1 MNSPP
6 GGPVERAL
14 WFIESHFGGDV
25 TLDQISEVACVS
37 RYHMSRMFAVSMG
50 IPVMRYLR
58 ARRLSEA
65 ARALA
70 NGAPDILS
78 VALDV
83 GYGSHEAFTR
93 AFRDQ
98 FGVTPESVRS
108 RGHLCNLRLMEAMKM
123 EGNLLKAL
131 EARFE
136 KGRVLLISGIGSRYN
151 CDSAAGI
158 AAQWQGFVPHIGS
171 IAGQVGGK
179 AYGVMC
185 NFDEDGNFDY
195 ICGVE
200 VKDFSRVSSDWSRV
214 RVPAQD
220 YAVFTHSDHISTIRS
235 TWTTIWNRWLPDSGR
250 EVEDAPN
257 FELYGEDF
265 DSVTGRGLVEI
276 WLPLKK
282 EPEHLAA
289 GVR

>member
-1 MNSPP
+1 MSSHP

-14 WFIESHFGGDV
+14 WFIESHFARDV

-37 RYHMSRMFAVSMG
+37 RFHMSRMFAASMG

-58 ARRLSEA
+58 ARRLSVA
-65 ARALA
+65 ARALV

-93 AFRDQ
+93 AFREQ
-98 FGVTPESVRS
+98 FGVTPESVRTQ
-108 RGHLCNLRLMEAMKM
+108 GHLNNLRMTEAMKM

-131 EARFE
+131 EPRFE
-136 KGRVLLISGIGSRYN
+136 KGRVLLISGMSSRYN
-151 CDSAAGI
+151 CASTTGI
-158 AAQWQGFVPHIGS
+158 AAQWQGFVRHMGHVTEQIGS
-171 IAGQVGGK
+171 N

-185 NFDEDGNFDY
+185 NFDEDANFDY

-200 VKDFSRVSSDWSRV
+200 VKGFSQVPLDWTRV
-214 RVPAQD
+214 RIPAQD
-220 YAVFTHSDHISTIRS
+220 YAVFTHSDHIATIRS
-235 TWTTIWNRWLPDSGR
+235 TWATIWNKWLPESGR

-265 DSVTGRGLVEI
+265 DSVAGRGLVEI
-276 WLPLKK
+276 WLPLKS
-282 EPEHLAA
+282 E
-289 GVR
+289 R

>member
-1 MNSPP
+1 M
-6 GGPVERAL
+6 GALLRERCGSS
-14 WFIESHFGGDV
+14 SHFGRDI
-25 TLDQISEVACVS
+25 TLGQISEVACVS

-50 IPVMRYLR
+50 IPIMRYLR

-65 ARALA
+65 ARALV

-83 GYGSHEAFTR
+83 GYRSHEAFTR
-93 AFRDQ
+93 AFREQ
-98 FGVTPESVRS
+98 FGVTPESVRTQ
-108 RGHLCNLRLMEAMKM
+108 GNFNNLRLMEAMKM

-131 EARFE
+131 EPRFE

-151 CDSAAGI
+151 CESTAGI
-158 AAQWQGFVPHIGS
+158 AAQWQGFVPHIGN
-171 IAGQVGGK
+171 IAGQIGGK

-185 NFDEDGNFDY
+185 NSDEDGNFDY

-200 VKDFSRVSSDWSRV
+200 VKDFSQVFLDWTRV

-220 YAVFTHSDHISTIRS
+220 YAVFTHRDHISTIRS

-265 DSVTGRGLVEI
+265 DSVTGRGLGEI
-276 WLPLKK
+276 WLPLKG
-282 EPEHLAA
+282 EL
-289 GVR
+289 

>member
-1 MNSPP
+1 MNLPP
-6 GGPVERAL
+6 GSPVQKAL
-14 WFIESHFGGDV
+14 WFIESHFGHDI
-25 TLDQISEVACVS
+25 TLGQISEVACVS
-37 RYHMSRMFAVSMG
+37 QYHMSRVFAVSTG
-50 IPVMRYLR
+50 FPVMRYLR

-65 ARALA
+65 ARALV

-93 AFRDQ
+93 AFREQ
-98 FGVTPESVRS
+98 FGVTPESVRTQ
-108 RGHLCNLRLMEAMKM
+108 GNLNNLRLMEAMKM
-123 EGNLLKAL
+123 EGNMLKVL
-131 EARFE
+131 DARFE
-136 KGRVLLISGIGSRYN
+136 TGRVLLISGIGSRYN
-151 CDSAAGI
+151 CANTAGI
-158 AAQWQGFVPHIGS
+158 ATQWQGFVPHIGN
-171 IAGQVGGK
+171 IAGQVGRK
-179 AYGVMC
+179 AYGTMC

-200 VKDFSRVSSDWSRV
+200 VKDFSHVSPDFSTV

-235 TWTTIWNRWLPDSGR
+235 TWMTIWNKWLPDSGR

-257 FELYGEDF
+257 FELYGENF

-282 EPEHLAA
+282 NGKHLAA
-289 GVR
+289 AVR

>member
-1 MNSPP
+1 MNLAA
-6 GGPVERAL
+6 GNPVERAL
-14 WFIESHFGGDV
+14 WFIESHYGREV

-37 RYHMSRMFAVSMG
+37 RFHMSRTFAMTMG
-50 IPVMRYLR
+50 IPIMRYLR

-65 ARALA
+65 ARALV

-93 AFRDQ
+93 AFREQ
-98 FGVTPESVRS
+98 FGVTPDSVRRQGDVS
-108 RGHLCNLRLMEAMKM
+108 NLRLMDPRKM
-123 EGNLLKAL
+123 EGKLLDAL
-131 EARFE
+131 DARFE
-136 KGRVLLISGIGSRYN
+136 NGRVLLISGMGSRYDCEN
-151 CDSAAGI
+151 TVGI
-158 AAQWQGFVPHIGS
+158 AAQWQRFVPHIRN
-171 IAGQVGGK
+171 ITGQVGVE

-185 NFDEDGNFDY
+185 NFDEDENFDY

-200 VKDFSRVSSDWSRV
+200 VKNFSRTHSEWSRV
-214 RVPAQD
+214 RVPAQE
-220 YAVFTHSDHISTIRS
+220 YAVFTHRDHISTIRS
-235 TWTTIWNRWLPDSGR
+235 TWATIWNKWLPDSGI

-282 EPEHLAA
+282 
-289 GVR
+289 RR

>member
-1 MNSPP
+1 MNSAR
-6 GGPVERAL
+6 GSPVERAL
-14 WFIESHFGGDV
+14 WFIESHFGRDV
-25 TLDQISEVACVS
+25 TLAEIAEVACVS
-37 RYHMSRMFAVSMG
+37 QYHMSRMFAVTMG

-58 ARRLSEA
+58 TRRMSEA

-93 AFRDQ
+93 AFREQ
-98 FGVTPESVRS
+98 FGVTPESVRTQ
-108 RGHLCNLRLMEAMKM
+108 GHFRNLRLMEAMRV
-123 EGNLLKAL
+123 EGNPSNPL

-136 KGRVLLISGIGSRYN
+136 KGRVLLVSGMGSRYN
-151 CDSAAGI
+151 CESTVGI
-158 AAQWQGFVPHIGS
+158 AAQWQKFVPHMGN
-171 IAGQVGGK
+171 IAGQIGGK

-195 ICGVE
+195 VCGVE
-200 VKDFSRVSSDWSRV
+200 VKDFSRVSMDWTRI
-214 RVPAQD
+214 RVPSQD
-220 YAVFTHSDHISTIRS
+220 YAVFTHRDHVSTIRN
-235 TWTTIWNRWLPDSGR
+235 TWAAIWNRWLPDSGK

-276 WLPLKK
+276 WVPLKR
-282 EPEHLAA
+282 
-289 GVR
+289 V

>member
-1 MNSPP
+1 
-6 GGPVERAL
+6 
-14 WFIESHFGGDV
+14 
-25 TLDQISEVACVS
+25 
-37 RYHMSRMFAVSMG
+37 MFAISTG
-50 IPVMRYLR
+50 IPAMRYLR
-58 ARRLSEA
+58 VRRLSEA
-65 ARALA
+65 ARALS

-93 AFRDQ
+93 AFREQ
-98 FGVTPESVRS
+98 FGVTPESVRTQ
-108 RGHLCNLRLMEAMKM
+108 GHLNNLQLTEAMKM
-123 EGNLLKAL
+123 EANLLNAL
-131 EARFE
+131 DARFE
-136 KGRVLLISGIGSRYN
+136 KGRVLLISGRGSRYN
-151 CDSAAGI
+151 CGSTMSI
-158 AAQWQGFVPHIGS
+158 AAQWQGFVPHIGN

-200 VKDFSRVSSDWSRV
+200 VKDFSHASPDWARV
-214 RVPAQD
+214 RVPAQE

-235 TWTTIWNRWLPDSGR
+235 TWRTIWSKWLPESGR

-257 FELYGEDF
+257 FELYGENF

-276 WLPLKK
+276 WLPLKR
-282 EPEHLAA
+282 E
-289 GVR
+289 R

>member
-1 MNSPP
+1 MNRTAGS
-6 GGPVERAL
+6 PVERVL
-14 WFIESHFGGDV
+14 WFIESHFGRDIN
-25 TLDQISEVACVS
+25 LDQISEVACVS

-58 ARRLSEA
+58 VRRLSEA

-93 AFRDQ
+93 AFRDE
-98 FGVTPESVRS
+98 FGVTPESVRTQ
-108 RGHLCNLRLMEAMKM
+108 GHLNNLRLMEAMKM
-123 EGNLLKAL
+123 EGNMLKAL

-136 KGRVLLISGIGSRYN
+136 TGRVLLISGIGSRYN
-151 CDSAAGI
+151 CSNTAGI
-158 AAQWQGFVPHIGS
+158 PAQWQGFVPHIGN
-171 IAGQVGGK
+171 IAGQIGGK
-179 AYGVMC
+179 AYGAMC

-200 VKDFSRVSSDWSRV
+200 VKDFSQVSPDWTRV
-214 RVPAQD
+214 RIPAQD
-220 YAVFTHSDHISTIRS
+220 YAVFTHSDHISNIRS
-235 TWTTIWNRWLPDSGR
+235 TWTTIWNGWLPESGR

-265 DSVTGRGLVEI
+265 NSVTGRGLVEI
-276 WLPLKK
+276 WLPLKR
-282 EPEHLAA
+282 E
-289 GVR
+289 R

>member
-1 MNSPP
+1 VNSTH
-6 GGPVERAL
+6 GSPVERAL
-14 WFIESHFGGDV
+14 WFIESHFGRDI
-25 TLDQISEVACVS
+25 TLGQISEVACVS

-58 ARRLSEA
+58 ARRLSVA
-65 ARALA
+65 ARALV

-93 AFRDQ
+93 AFREQ
-98 FGVTPESVRS
+98 FGLTPESVRAQ
-108 RGHLCNLRLMEAMKM
+108 GHLNNLRLTEAMKV
-123 EGNLLKAL
+123 EGTLLKGL
-131 EARFE
+131 GARFE
-136 KGRVLLISGIGSRYN
+136 KGRVLLISGIGSR
-151 CDSAAGI
+151 CHCESTASI
-158 AAQWQGFVPHIGS
+158 AAQWQRFAPHIGN
-171 IAGQVGGK
+171 IAGQIGGR

-200 VKDFSRVSSDWSRV
+200 VKDFSQVSPDWTRV
-214 RVPAQD
+214 RIPAQD

-265 DSVTGRGLVEI
+265 DSVSGRGLVEI
-276 WLPLKK
+276 WLPLKRNDN
-282 EPEHLAA
+282 AS
-289 GVR
+289 